1 MTYDE
6 TPQELID
13 FCMRCEMEECPGI
26 CLGYIEYAERLGVEV
41 PRAII
46 PPRPRINVR
55 ELRRSYT
62 TRLDG
67 KNTPLRAFG
76 ETHTMKEWSDK
87 SGMRYHTLYMRV
99 RSGYDLETALTMP
112 VREQHQ
118 GSAPRAITALG
129 RTMSVKQWAEETG
142 LPYSTISTRL
152 WIGWSPEDAVTYP
165 SLGRGGNWIKK
176 KEATRDGC
184 ES

>member
-26 CLGYIEYAERLGVEV
+26 CPGYIEYAKSIGAEV
-41 PRAII
+41 PKVII
-46 PPRPRINVR
+46 PDRSRKNVR
-55 ELRRSYT
+55 ECRRSYE

-67 KNTPLRAFG
+67 TNMPLRAFG
-76 ETHTMKEWSDK
+76 ETHTMKEWCDK
-87 SGMRYHTLYMRV
+87 IWMRYHTLYMRI

-112 VREQHQ
+112 VRKQNQ
-118 GSAPRAITALG
+118 GSAPRPITALG
-129 RTMSVKQWAEETG
+129 RTMSIKQWAEETG
-142 LPYSTISTRL
+142 LSYSTICTRL
-152 WIGWSPEDAVTYP
+152 WIGWPPDDAVSYP
-165 SLGRGGNWIKK
+165 SLGRGGNWA
-176 KEATRDGC
+176 KEKGETRNGC